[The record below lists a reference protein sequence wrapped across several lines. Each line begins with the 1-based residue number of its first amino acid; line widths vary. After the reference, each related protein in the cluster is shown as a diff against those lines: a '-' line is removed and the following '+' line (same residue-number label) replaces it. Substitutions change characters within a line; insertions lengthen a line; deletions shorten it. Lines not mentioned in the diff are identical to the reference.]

1 MDAPNKCTSFTTY
14 WESSTLQP
22 PESAEQCHV
31 LGRLFGEQ
39 FCFGERKRREHFK
52 FFEKLG
58 IPGPTP
64 NIFFGNVLDMYRKS
78 PTRAYREWIDK
89 YGDTVGYFNGH
100 RPVILTADLDLLRQ
114 IQIKDFQDF
123 TDRGLLFQPKR
134 PESPHNKSLLQL
146 TSTRWKEVRSVLT
159 PSFTTNK
166 LRLMSPGVISAVE
179 KLVSKIDRKA
189 KTGEEFEAGEMYAA
203 LALDVICK
211 SAMGIDYN
219 LQEHP
224 RHRFLVC
231 CRRLF
236 GCAFSVIA
244 VLLAAFPGSAVLL
257 QFINCRLLRFQ
268 NNGFHPF
275 AEVQEK
281 CKRIVAERQLDYS
294 LEGAL
299 ELNHTWNQEFK
310 HAVLLDLLPLG
321 LQLHLGV
328 PSPGPRPNDA
338 LRQSGLNF
346 VGAAYHLLPE
356 VDHTVR
362 DSSPP
367 TPSRPARSA
376 PAPAPVCRRP
386 QATSSPLSSPTT
398 TRGSGDITDPTPA
411 PVPRAIGSV
420 SNGIASPTTTPDPST
435 RFAEPGFEPARE
447 LGTMPISVPST
458 LPAIATVDAGHDFLR
473 PPLLPTSGVLNKSP
487 DAPAFL
493 DPPLPGQPVAYL
505 VAAQSMLSQ
514 TQLAAFLINYLF
526 SIKNSLRRKDLLQL
540 MIDAK
545 DCRVDV
551 GSVTSTQLTAAEDND
566 AELSTHPRG
575 SGHLTVF
582 SKVVLDDD
590 DITQNAFAILVAGF
604 ETTSNTMSL
613 VTHMLIHHPQVQENV
628 RNELL
633 SVLEDDE
640 PITYSTI
647 QKLPYLNCV
656 ILETMRL
663 YPPAFAFVTREAVRD
678 KQYEKFRIPAG
689 TVVMTA
695 VEYIHRDARHWE
707 RPDQFDPDRFLPEN
721 KSRINTMAMQAFGN
735 GPRNCIGMRFAH
747 MELRYTFA
755 HILRKYRLEKT
766 ENSEKHPPS
775 IEMNPIILK
784 IKNGVKIKA
793 VHL

>member
-1 MDAPNKCTSFTTY
+1 MYTSELNDD
-14 WESSTLQP
+14 WSSTHDRSGVELHAQELSP
-22 PESAEQCHV
+22 STSTQGRPEGPRRGGEVGSSWIRTLDTERPLDLERCLIAPCFYAAGVRERLLSV
-31 LGRLFGEQ
+31 LRSCTAGV
-39 FCFGERKRREHFK
+39 RKRLLPPAVMTEDEPARKRLREDEIDTRESTGDNEEMDQTAYFSLLSLTKRKEPQVFPLYSSQFSLTAAYERMETPSLHIKWELFIAVVILLLVHWLIKRRDHFK

-64 NIFFGNVLDMYRKS
+64 NIFLGNVFEMYRKS
-78 PTRAYREWIDK
+78 PARAYREWIQK

-100 RPVILTADLDLLRQ
+100 RPVILTADLNLLRQ
-114 IQIKDFQDF
+114 IQIKDFHDF
-123 TDRGLLFQPKR
+123 TDRGLLFQAKR
-134 PESPHNKSLLQL
+134 PPSPQNKSLFQL
-146 TSTRWKEVRSVLT
+146 TSNRWKEVRSVLT

-179 KLVSKIDRKA
+179 KLVFKIDRKA

-231 CRRLF
+231 CRLLF
-236 GCAFSVIA
+236 GCAFSIIA
-244 VLLAAFPGSAVLL
+244 VLLAAFPGSAALL
-257 QFINCRLLRFQ
+257 QFVNFRLLRFQ
-268 NNGFHPF
+268 NNGVHPF

-281 CKRIVAERQLDYS
+281 CKRIVTERQLDS
-294 LEGAL
+294 
-299 ELNHTWNQEFK
+299 
-310 HAVLLDLLPLG
+310 
-321 LQLHLGV
+321 
-328 PSPGPRPNDA
+328 
-338 LRQSGLNF
+338 
-346 VGAAYHLLPE
+346 
-356 VDHTVR
+356 
-362 DSSPP
+362 
-367 TPSRPARSA
+367 
-376 PAPAPVCRRP
+376 
-386 QATSSPLSSPTT
+386 
-398 TRGSGDITDPTPA
+398 
-411 PVPRAIGSV
+411 
-420 SNGIASPTTTPDPST
+420 
-435 RFAEPGFEPARE
+435 
-447 LGTMPISVPST
+447 
-458 LPAIATVDAGHDFLR
+458 
-473 PPLLPTSGVLNKSP
+473 
-487 DAPAFL
+487 
-493 DPPLPGQPVAYL
+493 
-505 VAAQSMLSQ
+505 
-514 TQLAAFLINYLF
+514 
-526 SIKNSLRRKDLLQL
+526 SLRRKDLLQL

-545 DCRVDV
+545 DSRVDA

-566 AELSTHPRG
+566 EELPSEAKSEISNGKLPG
-575 SGHLTVF
+575 VF
-582 SKVVLDDD
+582 NKAVLDDD

-613 VTHMLIHHPQVQENV
+613 VTHMLMHHPQVQEKV
-628 RNELL
+628 RKELL
-633 SVLEDDE
+633 SVLDDDE

-689 TVVMTA
+689 TVVMAA

-707 RPDQFDPDRFLPEN
+707 HPDRFDPDRFLPEN

-755 HILRKYRLEKT
+755 HILRKYRLQKT
-766 ENSEKHPPS
+766 ENSEKDPPS

-784 IKNGVKIKA
+784 IKNGVKVKA
-793 VHL
+793 VPL